1 MRTLAD
7 WMNEYGDSHQN
18 PRNKRIHWVCVPAI
32 LFSVICM
39 LQAISPMLAFVAI
52 IASLVFYSRLSIR
65 LTLGAAAMLTLMWF
79 IAGMLPRPFIAGLL
93 IFAVAWVGQFYG
105 HYIEGKKPSFFKDI
119 QFLLIGPLWL
129 LHQTYRQKGWQ
140 I

>member
-18 PRNKRIHWVCVPAI
+18 PSNKRIHWVCVPAI
-32 LFSVICM
+32 VFSVICM

>member
-32 LFSVICM
+32 VFSVICM

-79 IAGMLPRPFIAGLL
+79 VAGMLPRPFIAGLL
-93 IFAVAWVGQFYG
+93 IFAVAWIGQFYG

>member
-32 LFSVICM
+32 VFSVICM

-79 IAGMLPRPFIAGLL
+79 VAGMLPRPFISGLL